1 MAGIPLHRVHEL
13 EYAPGEVRLDVNYN
27 TVRASLPITPALSYQ
42 QVVQRG
48 TLQLQT
54 LRATPSKDLI
64 NVKDQVYNQE
74 VKTLVA
80 QDEQWK
86 QEKRQRQEDAEQERN
101 ERYGNQWAAVQ
112 QQTSSGSNDSWAAPA
127 AGVSV
132 LAMAAGAAAVSK
144 NGNRETDAPTQPL
157 QEQETVG
164 AANFA
169 TTHYSATGST
179 DAIQSSHLVSSSS
192 SSSSITDPN
201 VAATSASTESDKYRE
216 LQALEELIDTAPIA
230 IPEFGSGGGGGGST
244 TFRGERT
251 TPGLYGSNTGRTVA
265 PLTTTTATEEDRVQI
280 AAQAMQDYMDQDD
293 GGDAFLGMLEEL
305 LNEQV
310 VDEDDDQEEGEDFAL
325 KVNP

>member
-27 TVRASLPITPALSYQ
+27 SVRASLPVTPVLSYQ

-48 TLQLQT
+48 ALQLQT
-54 LRATPSKDLI
+54 LRATPSHDLI
-64 NVKDQVYNQE
+64 NVKDLVYNQE

-80 QDEQWK
+80 KEEQWK

-101 ERYGNQWAAVQ
+101 ERYGNQWTAVQ
-112 QQTSSGSNDSWAAPA
+112 QTSNSSKDVLAPM

-132 LAMAAGAAAVSK
+132 FAMAAVAAAASR
-144 NGNRETDAPTQPL
+144 NANRETDAPTQLREEP
-157 QEQETVG
+157 EMVS
-164 AANFA
+164 AADFA
-169 TTHYSATGST
+169 TSNSSAASRT
-179 DAIQSSHLVSSSS
+179 LPSSS

-201 VAATSASTESDKYRE
+201 RAATSASTGPDEYRE
-216 LQALEELIDTAPIA
+216 LQALEDLIDTAPIA
-230 IPEFGSGGGGGGST
+230 IPEFGSDGGGGGST
-244 TFRGERT
+244 TFRGERR
-251 TPGLYGSNTGRTVA
+251 TPGLYGSSAGRTVA
-265 PLTTTTATEEDRVQI
+265 PLTTTATEEDRLQI

-310 VDEDDDQEEGEDFAL
+310 VDDDEYDQEEGEDFAL
-325 KVNP
+325 NINP

>member
-27 TVRASLPITPALSYQ
+27 TVRASLPINPVPSYQ

-80 QDEQWK
+80 QEEQWK

-112 QQTSSGSNDSWAAPA
+112 QQTSSGSHDSLAASV
-127 AGVSV
+127 AGASV
-132 LAMAAGAAAVSK
+132 FAMAAAAAATSNK
-144 NGNRETDAPTQPL
+144 DNRETDTPAQPL
-157 QEQETVG
+157 QEQETVS
-164 AANFA
+164 AADFA
-169 TTHYSATGST
+169 TTHYSAIGST
-179 DAIQSSHLVSSSS
+179 HAMQSSHLVSR
-192 SSSSITDPN
+192 SSSITDPN
-201 VAATSASTESDKYRE
+201 VAATSASTESDEYRE
-216 LQALEELIDTAPIA
+216 LQALEDLIDTAPIA
-230 IPEFGSGGGGGGST
+230 IPEFGSGGGGGGSA

-265 PLTTTTATEEDRVQI
+265 PLTTRTATEEDRVQI

-310 VDEDDDQEEGEDFAL
+310 VDENDDQEEGEDFAL
-325 KVNP
+325 NVNP